1 MCRGLAG
8 RVRNLTRTRKV
19 EPSTRTRTRSEDSR
33 KVTTKTATT
42 IVLFTGGFLFLLAL
56 LDKRS
61 FADPAKYRKMW
72 AVGVTTTGL
81 AFAADV
87 APDLTGWFALA
98 VLTGAALTQGG
109 VIGGFLNQGT
119 GAQIAGTSTSTKGTT
134 K

>member
-19 EPSTRTRTRSEDSR
+19 EPVTRTRTRSEGSR

-61 FADPAKYRKMW
+61 FADAAKYRKMW

-81 AFAADV
+81 AFASDV